1 MRKYWKQC
9 TLLCCVVA
17 LAGTAFWQIGNRKK
31 PEIRKYSAFFSV
43 LGQEIDEDNE
53 IKKKIAELTG
63 AECEEIWL
71 VGQTSDQAIA
81 SYIAGGEYPDFISG
95 NIDLYEANALIP
107 VDEYWDEYPNLRS
120 YFTDSQWEL
129 LKQEDGHIYWIPQ
142 FGNQK
147 NPSED
152 ILHNGEAFWIQTRV
166 LKWAKY
172 PEIRTLEEYFNL
184 IEAYVD
190 AHPLD
195 DLVPYTVLCDDWRY
209 FCLENVPQ
217 FLDGYPNDGCCIVNP
232 NTLKVED
239 YNTTATARKYYR
251 ILNEEFQKGILD
263 PEFYTQTYSEYL
275 EKLATG
281 RVLGMSDQWW
291 QFYYTVDDML
301 RQQGEGMNYVPL
313 PITIDR
319 NVQNKWHTQNGTQPD
334 VSGGISVT
342 VSCKDVKGAFQFL
355 NDLLRE
361 DIQKLRF
368 WGIEG
373 VDYEV
378 DENGLFY
385 LTEEQRDMVADS
397 QYKNTHFCSYAYF
410 PRLEGNYEDGINAF
424 SPEFQPE
431 EFYAALPE
439 DVKECLSAYG
449 CNDYVDMLG
458 NHDIPGEWFPVYAYA
473 DILTTGSEAGLVW
486 KKMDQVK
493 REYLPQLVMTDDF
506 DSIWE
511 KYMESYE
518 SVHPEIF
525 FAEMQ
530 KVVDERTGNKSE

>member
-1 MRKYWKQC
+1 M
-9 TLLCCVVA
+9 
-17 LAGTAFWQIGNRKK
+17 N
-31 PEIRKYSAFFSV
+31 
-43 LGQEIDEDNE
+43 
-53 IKKKIAELTG
+53 
-63 AECEEIWL
+63 
-71 VGQTSDQAIA
+71 
-81 SYIAGGEYPDFISG
+81 
-95 NIDLYEANALIP
+95 
-107 VDEYWDEYPNLRS
+107 
-120 YFTDSQWEL
+120 
-129 LKQEDGHIYWIPQ
+129 
-142 FGNQK
+142 
-147 NPSED
+147 
-152 ILHNGEAFWIQTRV
+152 
-166 LKWAKY
+166 
-172 PEIRTLEEYFNL
+172 
-184 IEAYVD
+184 
-190 AHPLD
+190 

-493 REYLPQLVMTDDF
+493 REYLPQLVMTEDF